1 MTFQKG
7 QSGLELSGETK
18 TWNVAS
24 HYSLYKIFLRL
35 RELDKLE
42 MIAQF
47 GTEFIDVPE
56 GQQLPMAMQKTK
68 RRKEALYRILAEL
81 RMVIGNADFNIK
93 VKDEEKI
100 KIMKQRLDKISK
112 SMNDIT
118 KKVSDER
125 NASKEEV
132 IHEENFNII
141 LRALQDVKVKLNRP
155 LNNCNFI
162 FGPTEE
168 VDLDKL
174 QHELIEE

>member
-1 MTFQKG
+1 
-7 QSGLELSGETK
+7 
-18 TWNVAS
+18 
-24 HYSLYKIFLRL
+24 
-35 RELDKLE
+35 
-42 MIAQF
+42 
-47 GTEFIDVPE
+47 
-56 GQQLPMAMQKTK
+56 
-68 RRKEALYRILAEL
+68 
-81 RMVIGNADFNIK
+81 
-93 VKDEEKI
+93 
-100 KIMKQRLDKISK
+100 MKQRLDKISK